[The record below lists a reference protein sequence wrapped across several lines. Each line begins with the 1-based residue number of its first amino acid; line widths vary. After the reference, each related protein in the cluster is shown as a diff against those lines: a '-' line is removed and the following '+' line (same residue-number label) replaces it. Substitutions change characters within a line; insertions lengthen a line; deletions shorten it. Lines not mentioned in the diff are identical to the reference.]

1 MPLTNKSP
9 GLCWGALDACWGPAV
24 YTQADSFQFHL
35 NLHSLFLQRLKISQ
49 MWDLRNFLGL
59 FWANA
64 EPWVCTQPYTHL
76 RPFRVPGICQFSS
89 PLWTSHLQLSF
100 KFLFLSTYL
109 PPQGTAMFKITLIVF
124 DKHQSGK
131 RLFTD
136 WASSES
142 GQINTKFAGGIFQ
155 EPTRWVK

>member
-59 FWANA
+59 SWANA
-64 EPWVCTQPYTHL
+64 EPWVYAHSPIHTWGLLESQEYVSFQAPYGHL
-76 RPFRVPGICQFSS
+76 ISS
-89 PLWTSHLQLSF
+89 FPLSF
-100 KFLFLSTYL
+100 CFCQLTYHLKELQCLKLLWLFLTNINL
-109 PPQGTAMFKITLIVF
+109 
-124 DKHQSGK
+124 GK
-131 RLFTD
+131 GCSQT
-136 WASSES
+136 
-142 GQINTKFAGGIFQ
+142 GQALSQ
-155 EPTRWVK
+155 VK